1 MPRAKAFGIHIL
13 VQLDFLALLIKS
25 IALRVLGED
34 NSCLMSALATIWA
47 VVVQWFVVI
56 VRDAFFARFTTKC
69 YIITLI

>member
-1 MPRAKAFGIHIL
+1 
-13 VQLDFLALLIKS
+13 
-25 IALRVLGED
+25 
-34 NSCLMSALATIWA
+34 LATIWA